1 MVESTDEQGRGFL
14 SVRQCSVAQD
24 WYEDQ
29 VTEAREKHQFPG
41 PQSSWFS
48 LLICEV
54 AVEFV
59 VLLFF

>member
-14 SVRQCSVAQD
+14 SSVARD

-41 PQSSWFS
+41 LQSTWFS

-54 AVEFV
+54 ALEFV
-59 VLLFF
+59 VLFS